1 MEAVLPI
8 EPMRRMTSPGRP
20 LCDRR
25 GVLLPGEQ
33 EGRPR
38 LPEIQEDLLHG
49 PAIHHLSDGVLPLLL
64 DRPSSSVNNKELP

>member
-1 MEAVLPI
+1 MVL
-8 EPMRRMTSPGRP
+8 ELESENQH
-20 LCDRR
+20 R
-25 GVLLPGEQ
+25 GVPGEQ

-64 DRPSSSVNNKELP
+64 DRRSSSVNNKELT